1 MVRIPK
7 WFARLLVLVFVLAL
21 GAPAL
26 AEEAKGKIK
35 SIDADKSQFVL
46 TNGNGKD
53 WTIHMAD
60 SAKVRLNSKLNN
72 LKVDD
77 VVTITYEKKGDR
89 LEATE
94 IR

>member
-7 WFARLLVLVFVLAL
+7 WFALLLVLVFVLAL

-26 AEEAKGKIK
+26 ADEAKGKIK

>member
-26 AEEAKGKIK
+26 ADEAKGKIK

>member
-1 MVRIPK
+1 
-7 WFARLLVLVFVLAL
+7 LVFVLAL

-53 WTIHMAD
+53 WTIHSPCLTSVGNVFYA
-60 SAKVRLNSKLNN
+60 SPYLPTPGGSVFEN
-72 LKVDD
+72 
-77 VVTITYEKKGDR
+77 T
-89 LEATE
+89 
-94 IR
+94 